1 MAFNSMKKYQLL
13 LLLPICLCVLLVMP
27 ARAGGLSGELG
38 KSLGFGAVEEFLP
51 PERAFAFSAEVVD
64 AGTIVA
70 RWTIADGYYLYR
82 DKFSFRFPDAPDVE
96 VGQPVFPAGKFK
108 NDEYFGRME
117 VYYHEVEATLPLRRS
132 DRERRPVVLEVRYQ
146 GCADRGFCY
155 PPMKKTIDLVLPADS
170 EGAAPP
176 AAAGVTGG
184 GAPLAEEDRIARSLA
199 SGSLWLNLL
208 GFFGFGLLLAFTPCV
223 FPMVPILSGIIV
235 GQGEEI
241 STRRA
246 LLLSSSY
253 VLAMALT
260 YTAAGISA
268 ALFGSNLQIMFQN
281 PWILGAFSALFVVL
295 ALSMFGLYQFQMPP
309 VLQTRLSRLSQ
320 RHGRGGLLGAAV
332 MGFFSALIVGPCVA
346 APLAG
351 ILLYIGMSGDAWLG
365 GLSLFVL
372 SLGMGLPLVVFGTS
386 AGRLL
391 PRAGPWM
398 DTVKHI
404 FGVLLLGV
412 SIWLLERLV
421 PPAVTLLLWAAL
433 LIVVA
438 VYMGAF
444 ERLDG
449 APSGWRRLWKG
460 SGLVLAVYGVV
471 LMVGAASGGRDV
483 LRPLAGTGFVAAPA
497 GSGPETRPAVF
508 RQVKGL
514 AALEREIAA
523 AAKRGQPV
531 MVDFYADW
539 CIDCK
544 RLERSTFGDPAV
556 RRSLAQMVLLQV
568 DVTDNDAQDQALLKK
583 FGLFGPPAILFF
595 DGRGREMRDYR
606 LIGFLEAGAFNRH
619 AHNVLAE
626 MS

>member
-1 MAFNSMKKYQLL
+1 MAFNCMKKHQPLL
-13 LLLPICLCVLLVMP
+13 LLTMFLGLLLAVP
-27 ARAGGLSGELG
+27 AQAGGLTGELG

-51 PERAFAFSAEVVD
+51 PERAFVFSAEVVD
-64 AGTIVA
+64 ADTIVA
-70 RWTIADGYYLYR
+70 RWTIAEGYYLYR
-82 DKFSFRFPDAPDVE
+82 DKFSFRFPDAPEVA
-96 VGQPVFPAGKFK
+96 VGQPVFPSGKFK
-108 NDEYFGRME
+108 DDEYFGRME
-117 VYYHEVEATLPLRRS
+117 VYYREVAVTVPLRRS
-132 DRERRPVVLEVRYQ
+132 ARERRPLVLEVRYQ
-146 GCADRGFCY
+146 GCADQGFCY
-155 PPMKKTIDLVLPADS
+155 PPMKKTIELMLP
-170 EGAAPP
+170 EGSNVAAP
-176 AAAGVTGG
+176 TTISLKGG
-184 GAPLAEEDRIARSLA
+184 GSTPLAEEDRIARSLA

-235 GQGEEI
+235 GQGEGV

-246 LLLSSSY
+246 FLLSGSY

-260 YTAAGISA
+260 YTAAGVGA

-281 PWILGAFSALFVVL
+281 PWILAAFSALFVAL
-295 ALSMFGLYQFQMPP
+295 ALSMFGLYQFQLPP
-309 VLQTRLSRLSQ
+309 ALQTRLSRISQ
-320 RHGRGGLLGAAV
+320 RHGKGGLLGAAV

-386 AGRLL
+386 AGSLL

-398 DTVKHI
+398 DAIKSI

-412 SIWLLERLV
+412 AIWLLERIV
-421 PPAVTLLLWAAL
+421 PPAATLLLWAAL
-433 LIVVA
+433 LIVIA

-449 APSGWRRLWKG
+449 AVSGWRRLWKG
-460 SGLVLAVYGVV
+460 TGLVMAVYGVV

-483 LRPLAGTGFVAAPA
+483 FRPLAGTAFVAAPR
-497 GSGPETRPAVF
+497 GSGPETRPVAF

-514 AALEREIAA
+514 AALEGEIAA
-523 AAKRGQPV
+523 AAGRGQPV

-539 CIDCK
+539 CIECK

-556 RRSLAQMVLLQV
+556 RRSLAQMVLLRV
-568 DVTDNDAQDQALLKK
+568 DVTNNDALDQALLKK
-583 FGLFGPPAILFF
+583 FGLFGPPAMLFF
-595 DGRGREMRDYR
+595 DGHGREMKGYR
-606 LIGFLEAGAFNRH
+606 LIGFLDAGAFSRH
-619 AHNVLAE
+619 ARNALAE
-626 MS
+626 MG

>member
-1 MAFNSMKKYQLL
+1 MAFNPMKKYQSLL
-13 LLLPICLCVLLVMP
+13 LLTMFLCLLPAVPVQ
-27 ARAGGLSGELG
+27 AGGLTGKLG

-51 PERAFAFSAEVVD
+51 PERAFVFSAEVVD
-64 AGTIVA
+64 ADTIVA

-82 DKFSFRFPDAPDVE
+82 NKFSFRFPDAPEVV
-96 VGQPVFPAGKFK
+96 VGQPVFPSGKFK
-108 NDEYFGRME
+108 DDEYFGRME
-117 VYYHEVEATLPLRRS
+117 VYYHEVAVTLPLRRKAG
-132 DRERRPVVLEVRYQ
+132 ERRPLVLEVRYQ

-155 PPMKKTIDLVLPADS
+155 PPMKKTIDLVLPGA
-170 EGAAPP
+170 GNVAAPMTT
-176 AAAGVTGG
+176 GLRGG
-184 GAPLAEEDRIARSLA
+184 GTPLAEEDRIARSLA

-235 GQGEEI
+235 GQGEGV

-246 LLLSSSY
+246 FLLSISY

-260 YTAAGISA
+260 YTAAGVGA

-295 ALSMFGLYQFQMPP
+295 ALSMFGLYQFQLPP
-309 VLQTRLSRLSQ
+309 ALQTRLSGISQ
-320 RHGRGGLLGAAV
+320 RYGRGGWLGASV

-386 AGRLL
+386 AGSLL

-398 DTVKHI
+398 DAVKSI

-412 SIWLLERLV
+412 AIWLLERIV

-433 LIVVA
+433 LIVIA

-444 ERLDG
+444 ERLEG
-449 APSGWRRLWKG
+449 AVSGWRRLWKG
-460 SGLVLAVYGVV
+460 TGLVMAVYGVV

-483 LRPLAGTGFVAAPA
+483 FRPLAGTAFVAAP
-497 GSGPETRPAVF
+497 GGGGPEAGPAAF
-508 RQVKGL
+508 RRVKGL
-514 AALEREIAA
+514 AALEQEIAA
-523 AAKRGQPV
+523 AAARGQPV

-539 CIDCK
+539 CIECK

-556 RRSLAQMVLLQV
+556 RRTLAQMVLLQV
-568 DVTDNDAQDQALLKK
+568 DVTDNDALDQALLKK

-595 DGRGREMRDYR
+595 DGRGREMKGYR
-606 LIGFLEAGAFNRH
+606 LIGFLEADAFRRH
-619 AHNVLAE
+619 ARNVLAE
-626 MS
+626 VS